1 MRATATGRIVVVG
14 TVLSLILAAPA
25 VAAECGDILPRME
38 KVSGSPRRPVT
49 ANDLIR
55 LRDIGL
61 PDGSLSGP
69 SPLAVS
75 PDGRQVAFVLSRA
88 NPERNDYCRALV
100 VVSIAPG
107 ARPRIIDQGGDL
119 ITMKTFVRGIDVDTG
134 LPATVTPSWSPDG
147 RWIAWLRRDEGVTQ
161 AWVARPAGRGARA
174 ATHSPVDVEHVQW
187 SRDSSTLLF
196 TSRLA
201 IAAAR
206 LAIDHEGESGWLYD
220 DRIATN
226 SGPRPRN
233 RETDAPLVMMAL
245 DIESGS
251 ARLASSAETADADRN
266 DLDGASAITLSGRRA
281 WTVPESAS
289 IVSERR
295 LWATDSKGAAV
306 RCEAAQCLGVDH
318 LWWNRGGNELRF
330 LRREGWN
337 RSVTALYRWRPGVS
351 APMRVF
357 ATEDVIQNCVVAF
370 KQLLCTA
377 ENATTPRRIVLIDP
391 ASGSRR
397 LVFDPNSEFA
407 HIRLGT
413 VQRLR
418 WRNERGLEAWG
429 DLVLPPDHRPGTRLS
444 MIVVQY
450 NSRGFLRGGTGDE
463 YPIQLFAAHG
473 FAVLSFERPP
483 SVAASVPGLRT
494 EVEANAANYAGWA
507 DRRSVLSS
515 LLAGVKLAIA
525 TGNVD
530 SARIGITGLSDGA
543 TTVRFALINSRAFAA
558 AAISSCCLEPKTVM
572 TYGGIA
578 WAAFNKAV
586 GFPPTTVEAPAF
598 WRPMSLA
605 LNAKEI
611 DTPLLMQ
618 LSDDEHLLALEA
630 FTALREQGK
639 PVELYVFPDEHHV
652 KWQPAHR
659 LAIYNRSL
667 DWFDFWL
674 RCRIRSDPARQAQ
687 YRRWESMSAR
697 SPSSST
703 ICGPSDSPSAS
714 SVPRPR
720 RRRDA

>member
-1 MRATATGRIVVVG
+1 MI
-14 TVLSLILAAPA
+14 LSLILAAPA
-25 VAAECGDILPRME
+25 VAAHCADLLPRMG
-38 KVSGSPRRPVT
+38 KVADAPRRPVT
-49 ANDLIR
+49 ADDLVR

-75 PDGRQVAFVLSRA
+75 PDGRQVAFVLNRA
-88 NPERNDYCRALV
+88 EPERNDYCRALIV
-100 VVSIAPG
+100 MPIEPG
-107 ARPRIIDQGGDL
+107 ARPRIIDQGGNL
-119 ITMKTFVRGIDVDTG
+119 ITLKTFVRELDVDTG
-134 LPATVTPSWSPDG
+134 LPATITPSWSPDG
-147 RWIAWLRRDEGVTQ
+147 RWIAWLRRDERVTQ
-161 AWVARPAGRGARA
+161 AWIARPDGSGARPA
-174 ATHSPVDVEHVQW
+174 THSAVDVERLAW
-187 SRDSSTLLF
+187 SGDSNTLLF
-196 TSRLA
+196 TSRPA
-201 IAAAR
+201 IVGSR
-206 LAIDHEGESGWLYD
+206 LAVDHEGESGWLYD
-220 DRIATN
+220 DRVATN
-226 SGPRPRN
+226 SGPRPRI
-233 RETDAPLVMMAL
+233 RETDAPLVTMAL
-245 DIESGS
+245 DLESGS
-251 ARLASSAETADADRN
+251 ARLASAAETA
-266 DLDGASAITLSGRRA
+266 GASRDDPDGSGAITASGRRA
-281 WTVPESAS
+281 WLAPENAS

-295 LWATDSKGAAV
+295 LWATDSKGAPV

-318 LWWNRGGNELRF
+318 LWWDRGGTELHF

-337 RSVTALYRWRPGVS
+337 RSVTALYRWRPGIS
-351 APMRVF
+351 APIRLF
-357 ATEDVIQNCVVAF
+357 KTEDAVQNCVVAAE
-370 KQLLCTA
+370 QLLCTA
-377 ENATTPRRIVLIDP
+377 ENATMPRRIVLVDP
-391 ASGSRR
+391 ASGNRK
-397 LVFDPNSEFA
+397 LVFDPNPEFA
-407 HIRLGT
+407 RIRLGT